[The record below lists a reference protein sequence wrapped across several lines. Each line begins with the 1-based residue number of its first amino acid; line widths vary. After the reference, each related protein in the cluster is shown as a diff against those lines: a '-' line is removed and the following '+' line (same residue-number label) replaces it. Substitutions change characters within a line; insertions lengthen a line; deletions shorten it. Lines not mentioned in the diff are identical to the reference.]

1 MELSPDERR
10 RIYEEERAKLE
21 AERTT
26 ELKPNVSGL
35 LCYLG
40 VWVTGIIFLI
50 IERKDRW
57 IRFHAMQ
64 SLITFGILSIII
76 AIADAV
82 RHWNP
87 FCTATPLDWLLY
99 PQIIA
104 ANIIFGIFW
113 AISIVL
119 WIFTMYQTYHG
130 HLVKLAIFG
139 DLAEKAIAKL
149 DGTEIEE
156 IKVPPVSDKPESEPA
171 TAKPGARVKTGHYLE
186 GSRSARITAS
196 VAAIGWSAFFFV
208 LFNFFSGYVAIYS
221 HAVINGINTWVI
233 HPILTPALSQVLPI
247 LNVTLIAAI
256 VCHAVAIA
264 IDRYRLRAVILITLA
279 GLSMATVLTF
289 LRVFPFDF
297 SVIPNPDLASIM
309 PTLALV
315 IMIIITAGIGI
326 GALVRF
332 IRLMIDLAKKPA
344 PSATHSMK

>member
-1 MELSPDERR
+1 MELSPDERQ
-10 RIYEEERAKLE
+10 RIYEEEKAKLE
-21 AERTT
+21 AQRSTG
-26 ELKPNVSGL
+26 LKPNVAGL

-40 VWVTGIIFLI
+40 FWVTGIIFLI

-76 AIADAV
+76 SIADAV

-87 FCTATPLDWLLY
+87 LWTATPLDWLFY
-99 PQIIA
+99 PQILA

-119 WIFTMYQTYHG
+119 WIFMMYQTYHG

-139 DLAEKAIAKL
+139 DLAEKAITKL
-149 DGTEIEE
+149 DAIGIEE
-156 IKVPPVSDKPESEPA
+156 IKVPPENKKPEPETSVPK
-171 TAKPGARVKTGHYLE
+171 KPGAEAKTGHYLE
-186 GSRSARITAS
+186 GSRNARITAS

-208 LFNFFSGYVAIYS
+208 LFNFFSSYVAIYS
-221 HAVINGINTWVI
+221 HDVINGINTWVI

-264 IDRYRLRAVILITLA
+264 IDRYHLRAVILITLA

-289 LRVFPFDF
+289 LKVFPFDF
-297 SVIPNPDLASIM
+297 SVIPNPNLASIM
-309 PTLALV
+309 PTIALV
-315 IMIIITAGIGI
+315 IMIIITVGLGI

-332 IRLMIDLAKKPA
+332 IRLMIDLARKPT
-344 PSATHSMK
+344 PRI